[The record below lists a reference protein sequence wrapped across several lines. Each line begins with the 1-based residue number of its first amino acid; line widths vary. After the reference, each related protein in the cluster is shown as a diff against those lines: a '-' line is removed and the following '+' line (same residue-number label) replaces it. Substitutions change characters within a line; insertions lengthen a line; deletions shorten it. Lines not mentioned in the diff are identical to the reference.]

1 MWVIMAVSIQ
11 LLSGPNVWAVADQ
24 GTFQGEVDCEAALA
38 EAVPRT
44 LSDGMRLAWEQSEL
58 KFICVKVRDAGSGAN

>member
-1 MWVIMAVSIQ
+1 MWVIMAVSVQ
-11 LLSGPNVWAVADQ
+11 LLVGPNSWAVADQ
-24 GTFQGEVDCEAALA
+24 GTFQSEADCEAALS

-58 KFICVKVRDAGSGAN
+58 KFVCVKVRGS

>member
-11 LLSGPNVWAVADQ
+11 LLSGPNSWAVTDQ
-24 GTFQGEVDCEAALA
+24 GTFESDVDCEAVLS

-44 LSDGMRLAWEQSEL
+44 LSQGMRLAWEQGEL
-58 KFICVKVRDAGSGAN
+58 KFVCIKVRSGGPAAN

>member
-11 LLSGPNVWAVADQ
+11 LLSGPNSWAVSDQ
-24 GTFQGEVDCEAALA
+24 GTFQNEAECEAALS

-44 LSDGMRLAWEQSEL
+44 LTDGMRLAWEQSEL
-58 KFICVKVRDAGSGAN
+58 KFLCVKVRDS

>member
-11 LLSGPNVWAVADQ
+11 LLSGPNSWAVADQ
-24 GTFQGEVDCEAALA
+24 GTFESEDACEAALS

-58 KFICVKVRDAGSGAN
+58 KFLCIKVRDS